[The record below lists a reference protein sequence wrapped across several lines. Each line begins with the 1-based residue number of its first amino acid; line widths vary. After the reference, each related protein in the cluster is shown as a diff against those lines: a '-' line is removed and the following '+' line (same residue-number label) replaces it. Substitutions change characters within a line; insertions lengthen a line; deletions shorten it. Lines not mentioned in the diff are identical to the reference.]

1 MTLWG
6 YDLWS
11 VTLAFARIGTL
22 VMLMPGIGEAAVP
35 GRARLGFAVLLSI
48 MLAPQVA
55 SAPGDVW
62 GASGIVISEVAVGF
76 VLGGVARI
84 LMTGLATAGQIFGL
98 ETGLSF
104 AQTADPLQGQQAG
117 QIVSVFLGL
126 LGATLVFATNLHHVF
141 LLGIRDSYTAFA
153 PGKGF
158 SVGDASDFALDAFS
172 DAFRIGLQIAAPVV
186 VAGLV
191 FRLGLGILARLAPSI
206 QVFFVAMPLNILG
219 GFIILTLGLSSGMLV
234 WLDRLQHYAAAGWR

>member
-1 MTLWG
+1 MTIWG

-22 VMLMPGIGEAAVP
+22 VMLMPGIGESSVP
-35 GRARLGFAVLLSI
+35 SRVRLGFAVLLSI

-55 SAPGDVW
+55 PAPGDVW
-62 GASGIVISEVAVGF
+62 GASGMVIAEVAVGF

-84 LMTGLATAGQIFGL
+84 LMTGLSTAGQIFGL

-104 AQTADPLQGQQAG
+104 GQTADPLQGEQAG
-117 QIVSVFLGL
+117 QIVAVFLGL
-126 LGATLVFATNLHHVF
+126 LGVTLVFATNLHHVF
-141 LLGIRDSYTAFA
+141 LLGIRDSYKVFP

-158 SVGDASDFALDAFS
+158 SVGDASDFALDAFT
-172 DAFRIGLQIAAPVV
+172 DAFRIGLQIAAPVM

-191 FRLGLGILARLAPSI
+191 FRLGLGVLARLAPSI

-219 GFIILTLGLSSGMLV
+219 GFIVLTLGLSSGMLV